1 MVDGLLTVQEESA
14 GLIVGGD
21 ALQKR
26 QRIADSI

>member
-1 MVDGLLTVQEESA
+1 MVDVFRTVQEESA
-14 GLIVGGD
+14 GLIVRGD

>member
-1 MVDGLLTVQEESA
+1 MVDILLTIQEESA
-14 GLIVGGD
+14 GLVVGSD